1 MPVLFGVQ
9 LEEVAEKVEV
19 GLYPMVR
26 PADLECL
33 ANLEVPPDFT
43 AFLDVVR

>member
-19 GLYPMVR
+19 GLYRMVR
-26 PADLECL
+26 PADPEFP
-33 ANLEVPPDFT
+33 ANLEVPPDFI
-43 AFLDVVR
+43 AFLDVAR